1 MRLWKEMTMV
11 SALAIVADLL
21 VFFPKF
27 IPTGDVG
34 QFATFVRELRISG
47 GIPAINIIYFPGS
60 NYIYPPFI
68 FALDYFLSLLFF
80 SGSVSTFYVFSL
92 FYIGIAFSV
101 ATSILIYVAGYPYSR
116 PIYALTAL
124 VVSALMGADI
134 YALSWG
140 GYPYITAQFFLLLIL
155 FLAQMIHTGK
165 IKRNSAVA
173 WSVLLGV
180 LIALTHDLTWA
191 IGEYILIVLSILFYL
206 KKEKNTGL
214 VLFSGFISSLV
225 VGLVWWVPRLSFFL
239 NAAFISNNQGNGIF
253 PTAIE
258 PAQIIFV
265 MIPTIIVLAVLCI
278 TIGIS
283 FIDNKASFDRR
294 NPFLIAAVSISVF
307 ALYLPLDETVAA
319 RILLYIIPLVSVLVL
334 MNIGTLDT
342 FHIRFRRNG
351 KSFRNVAIIQVILLI
366 LVMFGPIQVILD
378 NNSSNFYLTGQFQYD
393 QSLINYGATHFDNYT
408 VVAPYIGQYLSAEDG
423 THVIMYTGFIVGPKQ
438 IQERNAA
445 IWIVINP
452 GSSEM
457 NISKYNI
464 GYVIIPSSWENST
477 VNGYHISLYR
487 YFQLVYS
494 DPYYSIYRTG
504 IVSS

>member
-1 MRLWKEMTMV
+1 MDEKREPAYDYMVAKLRDITGLTDCHISGLWKINLMYQPKIGERIFEYEVIVCQTTLGQGASYSFEAVDVKLFSQLLGKSV
-11 SALAIVADLL
+11 SEIDFNSYDNFPLKVAILDSIFSCFYPGTPALETGLSGRSSAKATSRAEIVCSEVLKILIDRIQGNRL
-21 VFFPKF
+21 KGK
-27 IPTGDVG
+27 IPTVLNIGYVSR
-34 QFATFVRELRISG
+34 FRTVLKNL
-47 GIPAINIIYFPGS
+47 INHR
-60 NYIYPPFI
+60 
-68 FALDYFLSLLFF
+68 FLSTDLH
-80 SGSVSTFYVFSL
+80 
-92 FYIGIAFSV
+92 
-101 ATSILIYVAGYPYSR
+101 P
-116 PIYALTAL
+116 
-124 VVSALMGADI
+124 
-134 YALSWG
+134 
-140 GYPYITAQFFLLLIL
+140 
-155 FLAQMIHTGK
+155 
-165 IKRNSAVA
+165 
-173 WSVLLGV
+173 
-180 LIALTHDLTWA
+180 DLTWA

-294 NPFLIAAVSISVF
+294 NPFLSAAVSISVF

-445 IWIVINP
+445 IWIVLNP